1 MSTIRVI
8 AIFDV
13 GKTNKKLFLFDENY
27 RIVFEKTARF
37 IETVDEDGFACENL
51 ESLKLSV
58 FDSLNEI
65 LMLKEFEVK
74 AINFSAYGASFV
86 YIGEDGKPVGPLYNY
101 LKPYPEELSK
111 QFYARYGGKE
121 KFSLQTASPALG
133 NLNSG
138 LQLYRLKQKK
148 PEVFSKVKYALHL
161 PQYLSFLLTGK
172 YCSDLTSIG
181 CHTGMW
187 DFEKNRYHEWIQQE
201 GVALKLAPIK
211 PANKTYKAPYL
222 GNTGNNYNIGIGL
235 HDSSAALIP
244 YLINF
249 IEPFVLISTGTWC
262 ISLNPFNQSPLTV
275 GQLKNDCLQY
285 LQYQGRPVKASRL
298 FSGFEHE
305 QQGKRIAEHFN
316 YDAINFRNLAFNQK
330 IDGYLKSNFPQNQ
343 NFSRRNLSDFK
354 NAAEA
359 YHQLIRD
366 LIRAQ
371 ISSTLLVLKDS
382 RVKRIF
388 VDGGFS
394 KNSIFMHLLAASFP
408 DMEVFA
414 ASMSQASAVGAA
426 LAIHKDW
433 NTKSIPHDII
443 QLKYYSSQ
451 AISI

>member
-1 MSTIRVI
+1 MSPIPVI

-65 LMLKEFEVK
+65 LKLKEFEVK

-86 YIGEDGKPVGPLYNY
+86 DIGEDGKPVGSLYNY

-111 QFYARYGGKE
+111 KFYARYGGKE
-121 KFSLQTASPALG
+121 KFSLLTASPALG
-133 NLNSG
+133 SLNSG
-138 LQLYRLKQKK
+138 LQLYRLKQEK

-172 YCSDLTSIG
+172 YYSDLTSLG

-211 PANKTYKAPYL
+211 PANKTYKALSP

-244 YLINF
+244 YLVNF
-249 IEPFVLISTGTWC
+249 IEPFILISTGTWC
-262 ISLNPFNQSPLTV
+262 ISLNPFNQSPLTA

-285 LQYQGRPVKASRL
+285 LQYQGKPVKASRL

-305 QQGKRIAEHFN
+305 QQAKRIAEHFN
-316 YDAINFRNLAFNQK
+316 YDAINFRNLAFDPQ
-330 IDGYLKSNFPQNQ
+330 IDCCIKSKFPQNQ
-343 NFSRRNLSDFK
+343 NFAERNLSDFK
-354 NAAEA
+354 NATEA
-359 YHQLIRD
+359 YHQLIVD
-366 LIRAQ
+366 LVRLQ

-382 RVKRIF
+382 HAKRIF

-394 KNSIFMHLLAASFP
+394 KNNVFMHLLAASFP

-414 ASMSQASAVGAA
+414 ASMAQASAVGAA
-426 LAIHKDW
+426 LTIHKDW
-433 NTKSIPHDII
+433 NTKSIPNDII

>member
-1 MSTIRVI
+1 MSPIPVI

-13 GKTNKKLFLFDENY
+13 GKTNKKLFVFDENY

-65 LMLKEFEVK
+65 LKLKEFQVK

-111 QFYARYGGKE
+111 RFYARYGGKE
-121 KFSLQTASPALG
+121 KFGLLTASPALG
-133 NLNSG
+133 SLNSG
-138 LQLYRLKQKK
+138 LQLYRLKQEK
-148 PEVFSKVKYALHL
+148 PEVFGKVKYALHL

-172 YCSDLTSIG
+172 YYSDLTSIG

-201 GVALKLAPIK
+201 GVALKLAPIR
-211 PANKTYKAPYL
+211 PANKTYKAPYP
-222 GNTGNNYNIGIGL
+222 GNAGNNCNIGIGL

-244 YLINF
+244 YLVNF
-249 IEPFVLISTGTWC
+249 IEPFILISTGTWC

-285 LQYQGRPVKASRL
+285 LQYQGKPVKASRL

-305 QQGKRIAEHFN
+305 QQAKRIAEHFN
-316 YDAINFRNLAFNQK
+316 YDAINFRNLNFDPQINCY
-330 IDGYLKSNFPQNQ
+330 IKSKFPKNQ
-343 NFSRRNLSDFK
+343 NFAERNLSDFK

-366 LIRAQ
+366 LVRLQ

-382 RVKRIF
+382 HAKRIF

-394 KNSIFMHLLAASFP
+394 KNNVFMHLLAASFP

-414 ASMSQASAVGAA
+414 ASMAQASAVGAA
-426 LAIHKDW
+426 LTIHKDW
-433 NTKSIPHDII
+433 NTKSIPNDII
-443 QLKYYSSQ
+443 QLKYYSTQ
-451 AISI
+451 AISM